1 MTFPPSVS
9 HDTGYVCRLKK
20 TLYDLKQAP
29 HAWFDKF
36 FIVISSLGFVF
47 SSYNSALF
55 VKCTNISRII
65 MSLYVD
71 VMIII
76 GDDIDGILVLKT
88 YLARQFEM
96 KDLSSLLR

>member
-1 MTFPPSVS
+1 
-9 HDTGYVCRLKK
+9 
-20 TLYDLKQAP
+20 
-29 HAWFDKF
+29 
-36 FIVISSLGFVF
+36 
-47 SSYNSALF
+47 
-55 VKCTNISRII
+55 

-71 VMIII
+71 VMIIT

>member
-1 MTFPPSVS
+1 M
-9 HDTGYVCRLKK
+9 LN
-20 TLYDLKQAP
+20 DLKQAP

-36 FIVISSLGFVF
+36 FIVISSLSFVS

-65 MSLYVD
+65 LSLFVD
-71 VMIII
+71 VMIIT

-88 YLARQFEM
+88 DLARQFEM